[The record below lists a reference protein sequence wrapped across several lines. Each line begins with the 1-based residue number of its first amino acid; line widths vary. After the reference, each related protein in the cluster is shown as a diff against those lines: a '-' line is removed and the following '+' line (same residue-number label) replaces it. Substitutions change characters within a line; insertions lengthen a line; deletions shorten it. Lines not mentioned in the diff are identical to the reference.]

1 LPKSGL
7 RALAFICWG
16 VVKWQDTGFWFL
28 HSEVRILPP
37 QPTLPNRSGVQ
48 KVTTKKY
55 NFCIFAGNSN
65 PDLADNIG
73 EYLDMPLCGAV
84 VKRFSDGEIQ
94 IEINENVRTKDVF
107 ILQSTCDPVNDNL
120 VELLLMVDALKRA
133 SARRITAV
141 IPYYGYARQDKKV
154 APRVPISAK
163 LVADLLTT
171 AGATRV
177 ITMDLH
183 AGQIQ
188 GFFNIP
194 VDNLYAAPVLLD
206 YIKAN
211 FSNEGLVIVSPDAGG
226 VERARAFA
234 KRLNAGLA
242 IIDKRRS
249 APNQAKAMAVIGDVK
264 DKTVIIQDDMI
275 DTAGTLTEAVNAIVE
290 RGAREV
296 HACCA
301 HPVLSGPALERI
313 NSSPITSIVCTDSIP
328 LNAKAATCNKIKV
341 LSISSL
347 VGEAIIRS
355 YTGDSVTS
363 LFV

>member
-1 LPKSGL
+1 M
-7 RALAFICWG
+7 
-16 VVKWQDTGFWFL
+16 
-28 HSEVRILPP
+28 SEKE
-37 QPTLPNRSGVQ
+37 N
-48 KVTTKKY
+48 
-55 NFCIFAGNSN
+55 NFCIFSGNSN
-65 PDLADNIG
+65 PDLADKISD
-73 EYLDMPLCGAV
+73 YLEKPLCGAI

-94 IEINENVRTKDVF
+94 IEIDENVRTKDVF
-107 ILQSTCDPVNDNL
+107 VIQSTCDPVNDNL
-120 VELLLMVDALKRA
+120 VELLLMIDALKRA

-171 AGATRV
+171 SGATRV

-194 VDNLYAAPVLLD
+194 VDNLYAAPVLLE
-206 YIKAN
+206 YIKSKFN
-211 FSNEGLVIVSPDAGG
+211 DDLVIVSPDAGG

-242 IIDKRRS
+242 IVDKRRS
-249 APNQAKAMAVIGDVK
+249 APNKAQAMAVIGDVA

-275 DTAGTLTEAVNAIVE
+275 DTAGTLTEAVNAIME
-290 RGAREV
+290 KGAREV

-301 HPVLSGPALERI
+301 HPVLSGPAVDRI
-313 NSSPITSIVCTDSIP
+313 IESPITSVVCTDTIP
-328 LNAKAATCNKIKV
+328 LNGKAAACNKIKV
-341 LSISSL
+341 LSISGL

>member
-1 LPKSGL
+1 
-7 RALAFICWG
+7 
-16 VVKWQDTGFWFL
+16 
-28 HSEVRILPP
+28 
-37 QPTLPNRSGVQ
+37 
-48 KVTTKKY
+48 VTTNKPH
-55 NFCIFAGNSN
+55 FCIFSGNSN
-65 PDLADNIG
+65 PDLADKISD
-73 EYLDMPLCGAV
+73 YLDQPLCGAI

-94 IEINENVRTKDVF
+94 IEIDENVRTKDVYV
-107 ILQSTCDPVNDNL
+107 IQSTCDPVNDNL
-120 VELLLMVDALKRA
+120 VELLLMIDALKRA

-163 LVADLLTT
+163 LVADLLT
-171 AGATRV
+171 ASGATRV

-194 VDNLYAAPVLLD
+194 VDNLYAAPVLLE

-211 FSNEGLVIVSPDAGG
+211 FDDDLVIVSPDAGG

-234 KRLNAGLA
+234 KRLHAGLA
-242 IIDKRRS
+242 IVDKRRS
-249 APNQAKAMAVIGDVK
+249 APNKAQAMAVIGDVTNK
-264 DKTVIIQDDMI
+264 IVVIQDDMI
-275 DTAGTLTEAVNAIVE
+275 DTAGTLTEAVNAIME
-290 RGAREV
+290 KGAREV

-301 HPVLSGPALERI
+301 HPVLSGPAMERI
-313 NSSPITSIVCTDSIP
+313 NASPISSIVCTDTIP
-328 LNAKAATCNKIKV
+328 LKEKAAACDKIKV
-341 LSISSL
+341 LSISNL